1 LARRFAATTTLA
13 NFNLTVLERN
23 DPSHIDAIA
32 ATLADDEFT
41 FIGTAA
47 FDGTPGQ
54 PRWED
59 QGAVRLIQ
67 GNVNAN
73 TTADL
78 AIVVKAAGPV
88 DANWFVL

>member
-1 LARRFAATTTLA
+1 
-13 NFNLTVLERN
+13 
-23 DPSHIDAIA
+23 
-32 ATLADDEFT
+32 
-41 FIGTAA
+41 
-47 FDGTPGQ
+47 
-54 PRWED
+54 
-59 QGAVRLIQ
+59 VRLIQ

>member
-41 FIGTAA
+41 FIGTATFEA
-47 FDGTPGQ
+47 HRANHAGRIRGQ
-54 PRWED
+54 C
-59 QGAVRLIQ
+59 G
-67 GNVNAN
+67 
-73 TTADL
+73 
-78 AIVVKAAGPV
+78 
-88 DANWFVL
+88 